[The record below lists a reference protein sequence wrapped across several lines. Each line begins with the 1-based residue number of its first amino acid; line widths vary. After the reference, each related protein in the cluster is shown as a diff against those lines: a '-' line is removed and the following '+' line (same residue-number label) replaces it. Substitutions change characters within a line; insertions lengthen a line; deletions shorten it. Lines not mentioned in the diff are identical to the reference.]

1 MERQEIIELKILLKK
16 IIVMSA
22 FVGMTLVIV
31 MFLIPFEED
40 NYYLAIVDKHEALE
54 TTAPPRII
62 LVGGSNVAFGIDSEK
77 MENELHLPVVNTGL
91 HAGIGLPYTLND
103 VKPYLKEGDTII
115 IIPEYSQFFDHKDKG
130 EVESLAAMIGINP
143 SSVRYLNTKS
153 LREIH
158 LIGAT
163 LFRHKADFAFET
175 VNTFFFPKTNPEED
189 ENKDEM
195 KDVKNF
201 SYSRHGFNRYGDEVS
216 HWSYTAYRAPNYTE
230 GSYLGKKINDN
241 QIELLNDFHDYAK
254 SRNMTVYVSF
264 SPLDRN
270 EYQKNQTAYDQ
281 FYTFLSTN
289 LSTKIIG
296 TPEEFSFPTAFFF
309 DTRHHLNYEGVEKRT
324 DALIFELQNNSPLMH
339 QF

>member
-1 MERQEIIELKILLKK
+1 MM
-16 IIVMSA
+16 VMA
-22 FVGMTLVIV
+22 VFVGMTLAIV

-40 NYYLAIVDKHEALE
+40 NFYLAIVDKHEALE

-91 HAGIGLPYTLND
+91 HAGIGLPYMLND
-103 VKPYLKEGDTII
+103 VKPYLKEGDTIL
-115 IIPEYSQFFDHKDKG
+115 IIPEYSQFFDDKDKG
-130 EVESLAAMIGINP
+130 EVESLAAMIGIHP
-143 SSVRYLNTKS
+143 LSVRYLNTKS
-153 LREIH
+153 LGEIH

-175 VNTFFFPKTNPEED
+175 VHTFFFPKTSPEED

-216 HWSYTAYRAPNYTE
+216 HWSYTVYPTPDYPA
-230 GSYLGKKINDN
+230 GSYLGNKINDN

-264 SPLDRN
+264 SPLLRN

-281 FYTFLSTN
+281 FYTFLSKN
-289 LSTKIIG
+289 LSIKIIG

-309 DTRHHLNYEGVEKRT
+309 DTRHHLNYEGVENRT
-324 DALIFELQNNSPLMH
+324 QILIFELQKTHP
-339 QF
+339 